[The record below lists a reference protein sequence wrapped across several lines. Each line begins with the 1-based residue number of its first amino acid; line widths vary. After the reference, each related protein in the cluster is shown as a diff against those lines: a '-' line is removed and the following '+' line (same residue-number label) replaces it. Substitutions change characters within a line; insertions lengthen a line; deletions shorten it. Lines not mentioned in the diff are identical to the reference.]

1 MNDEISTSAL
11 ATTRLLP
18 HVTEVNRAFWEGGR
32 DGLLHLEFCPSCERF
47 ANPPQGRCERCEGP
61 VEFRAASGRGRIFTF
76 TINHQPYNPA
86 VPVPYVVA
94 LVELE
99 EQEGLRVFT
108 NIVNVSP
115 EDVAIDM
122 EVSVVFEDHD
132 PLFIP
137 VFVPA

>member
-1 MNDEISTSAL
+1 VNDEISTSAL